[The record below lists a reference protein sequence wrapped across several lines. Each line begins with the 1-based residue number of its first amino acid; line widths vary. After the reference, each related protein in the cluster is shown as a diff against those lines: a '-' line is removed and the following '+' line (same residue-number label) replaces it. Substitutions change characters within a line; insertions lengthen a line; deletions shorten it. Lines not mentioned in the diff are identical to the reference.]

1 VGAICVLEPDADV
14 RQLIVRILQEA
25 GWEITTDASSAEAVV
40 VDPAYAELFEQA
52 RALKRQ
58 RPQLHVVC
66 LSIAP
71 AEPHVLQAL
80 EPDAYLHKP
89 FQRAQLIAAL
99 GGVAQT
105 RPRRD

>member
-14 RQLIVRILQEA
+14 RQLIVRILEEA
-25 GWEITTDASSAEAVV
+25 GWDVTTDAASAEAVV
-40 VDPAYAELFEQA
+40 VDPAYAELFEQV
-52 RALKRQ
+52 RALKQQ

-71 AEPHVLQAL
+71 PEPHVLHAL

-99 GGVAQT
+99 GAVAQS
-105 RPRRD
+105 RSRRD